1 MNKIVFGLFLLAAAG
16 QDIRKK
22 QVDMWIYLVFGC
34 AAAGLLV
41 FHMLGGGIWLDGM
54 RGISDTELTTEA
66 GSDWQYLTDALTGGT
81 LGLGLLGIGMVSGG
95 SVGSG
100 DGLFFFISG
109 LLLGF
114 WENLLLLCY
123 GSLCC
128 AVFCLG
134 YLVWKKL
141 RKGQW
146 AGRETVPF
154 LPFAAMP
161 GIWLLLQEAGVLM
174 R

>member
-54 RGISDTELTTEA
+54 RGISETELTTEA
-66 GSDWQYLTDALTGGT
+66 GSGWQYLTDALTGGT
-81 LGLGLLGIGMVSGG
+81 LGLGLLGIGMVSSG

-109 LLLGF
+109 LLLGSKRF
-114 WENLLLLCY
+114 KALINSCGILPLTATVYARLSVVSQSAYTL
-123 GSLCC
+123 SKISF
-128 AVFCLG
+128 FCL
-134 YLVWKKL
+134 
-141 RKGQW
+141 
-146 AGRETVPF
+146 
-154 LPFAAMP
+154 
-161 GIWLLLQEAGVLM
+161 
-174 R
+174 